1 MRPKRLDFK
10 VEVFGS
16 NRLQVSTLFVLTVGA
31 SEWYCMEFLQCVNT
45 ATTWCAV
52 DITHITY
59 LVILISLHLSDTW
72 QVHIVNGYHV

>member
-45 ATTWCAV
+45 ATTGTSVCC
-52 DITHITY
+52 
-59 LVILISLHLSDTW
+59 
-72 QVHIVNGYHV
+72 

>member
-31 SEWYCMEFLQCVNT
+31 SEWYCMEFIQCVNT
-45 ATTWCAV
+45 ATSKHCYNIGVLLT
-52 DITHITY
+52 
-59 LVILISLHLSDTW
+59 LHTLPTLLF
-72 QVHIVNGYHV
+72 